1 VSDTYVHGYGQRER
15 ARLEDQAGALSRL
28 LHSDTTYPPAS
39 VVLEVGCGTGAQ
51 TVAFAQSSLAARIV
65 SIDVSAE
72 SLAEAKAKVGAAGLA
87 DREVFDEGIGALHR
101 TAEADGVFCYAFFKA
116 VGEKVRA

>member
-1 VSDTYVHGYGQRER
+1 
-15 ARLEDQAGALSRL
+15 
-28 LHSDTTYPPAS
+28 

-51 TVAFAQSSLAARIV
+51 RVAFAQSSLAARIV